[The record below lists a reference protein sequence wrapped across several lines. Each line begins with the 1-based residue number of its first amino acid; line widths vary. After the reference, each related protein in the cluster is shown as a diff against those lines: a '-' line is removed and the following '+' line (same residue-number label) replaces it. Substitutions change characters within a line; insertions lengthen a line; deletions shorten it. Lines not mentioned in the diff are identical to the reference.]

1 MKKRNM
7 PLLTACIILLVALV
21 VGACSNNA
29 GNTGNK
35 GGNATNAPSEATNSP
50 SNEGTGT
57 TEQASYPR
65 EVDSAGGEKVTIEA
79 QPKIVALVHW
89 GLTQELMNFDLDS
102 IAITLSFTE
111 KQSFLGTE
119 VYKPY
124 VAQYDDVSVVGEN
137 TQVNLEALLQY
148 APDVILAGSATNK
161 DIADQLKQIAPT
173 VFIDEEQTNVWT
185 DWQGVMTQLGAV
197 LGLEDN
203 AKAKIDEASAQVEQA
218 KQQLDGVEGTVAY
231 LQVRDKNIWLQ
242 GTAYAGDYYAPLGL
256 TPPKEAEGDGVELTL
271 EGLAAINPDHI
282 FLGYFNYNDKSM
294 AALSDEWEQSE
305 VWKKL
310 KAVQS
315 NQVYAI
321 DGELAFGYGPI
332 SRTNGTAAIAEAL
345 KK

>member
-1 MKKRNM
+1 MMKRNL
-7 PLLTACIILLVALV
+7 PLLTACLILLVAMV
-21 VGACSNNA
+21 VGACSNAANSNNEA
-29 GNTGNK
+29 
-35 GGNATNAPSEATNSP
+35 GNATNAPSEATNSP
-50 SNEGTGT
+50 SNEGTGN
-57 TEQASYPR
+57 AGKAAFPR
-65 EVDSAGGEKVTIEA
+65 TVDSAGGEKVTIDA
-79 QPKIVALVHW
+79 QPKKVALVHW

-102 IAITLSFTE
+102 IAITLPFTE

-124 VAQYDDVSVVGEN
+124 VAQYDDVVVVGEN

-148 APDVILAGSATNK
+148 DPDVILAGNATNK

-185 DWQGVMTQLGAV
+185 DWQGVMTQFGTIF
-197 LGLEDN
+197 GLEDN
-203 AKAKIDEASAQVEQA
+203 AKTKIDEASAQVEQA
-218 KQQLDGVEGTVAY
+218 KQQLSGVEGTVAY
-231 LQVRDKNIWLQ
+231 LQVRDKSIWLQ
-242 GTAYAGDYYAPLGL
+242 GTAYAGDYYEPLGL
-256 TPPKEAEGDGVELTL
+256 TPPKEAEGEGVELTL
-271 EGLAAINPDHI
+271 EGLSAINPDHI
-282 FLGYFNYNDKSM
+282 FLGYFNYNDKSL

-315 NQVYAI
+315 GQVYAI

-332 SRTNGTAAIAEAL
+332 SRINGTGAIVAAL